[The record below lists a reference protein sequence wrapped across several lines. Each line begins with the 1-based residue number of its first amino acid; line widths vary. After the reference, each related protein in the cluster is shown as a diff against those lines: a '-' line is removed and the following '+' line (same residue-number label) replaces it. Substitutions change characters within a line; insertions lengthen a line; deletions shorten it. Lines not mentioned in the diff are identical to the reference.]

1 MSLLHHQINFES
13 ATVDGLRG
21 TVAAKDIPEGGT
33 LALVPQTVMF
43 VAASDGKESLG
54 VRHRR
59 CWVHLKQQQQKRQQQ
74 QHAGAT
80 LLRTAVPPYRLT
92 LSTVVLVPTCSQRTP
107 PIAGLQPYRCRAAA
121 SLLLGCWTVV

>member
-1 MSLLHHQINFES
+1 MSHTGASSTLTLVSLHKQINFES

-59 CWVHLKQQQQKRQQQ
+59 CWVHLKQQQQR
-74 QHAGAT
+74 AGAT
-80 LLRTAVPPYRLT
+80 F
-92 LSTVVLVPTCSQRTP
+92 
-107 PIAGLQPYRCRAAA
+107 
-121 SLLLGCWTVV
+121 